1 MNENT
6 TTKRFERRKFL
17 GAMVAVAGAT
27 AAVGA
32 ASAATATEEATPS
45 AAPENPQEGYR
56 ETAHIRRYY
65 ETARL

>member
-1 MNENT
+1 MSEKISS
-6 TTKRFERRKFL
+6 KRIERRKFL
-17 GAMVAVAGAT
+17 GAVAAVGAT

-32 ASAATATEEATPS
+32 ASAAPVTEEAKPS
-45 AAPENPQEGYR
+45 TEPEDTQTGYR

>member
-1 MNENT
+1 MKEDT

-17 GAMVAVAGAT
+17 GAMIATAGAT
-27 AAVGA
+27 AAVGT
-32 ASAATATEEATPS
+32 ASAATVAEEASSS
-45 AAPENPQEGYR
+45 AAPDNPNQGYR

>member
-1 MNENT
+1 VNENT
-6 TTKRFERRKFL
+6 TSKRFERRKFL
-17 GAMVAVAGAT
+17 GAVAAMAGAT

-32 ASAATATEEATPS
+32 ARAATVTEEATPS